1 MMANLWQL
9 HMITQDNQKNQKV
22 NLKKKVRSFIFLAA
36 SSVEKLQAKK
46 KMQTTKSTLRLNV
59 PVCMRAIEQTLMPTA
74 VLSTL

>member
-36 SSVEKLQAKK
+36 SNAEKLQVKK
-46 KMQTTKSTLRLNV
+46 RMRTTKSTLRLSV
-59 PVCMRAIEQTLMPTA
+59 PVCMRAIEQTPTHTA